1 MNTAVNSAFKRI
13 DTEYGRQPGAFGGFS
28 APTRTFS
35 AARAFDKLIGLT
47 IIALVSAGIGYLVVP
62 AGLAFVCMIA
72 AFVVVLVGWFRMRW
86 AKVLAPVYSVLEGIA
101 LGAISGAYASVA
113 YGIVPL
119 AIVFTAGVF
128 VAALVLYR
136 TGLVRVTPRMMSL
149 AFMGALGLVAVGTLS
164 LFISL
169 PGVNTFGSLGL
180 IFGIVALAIAVLNLF
195 TDFEYVT
202 RSEALGVSAEAEWAA
217 AFAMMTAL
225 VLVYLSMLR
234 ILASA
239 YGGGRR
245 R

>member
-13 DTEYGRQPGAFGGFS
+13 DTEYGRRPAAFGGYT

-35 AARAFDKLIGLT
+35 AARAYDKLIGLT
-47 IIALVSAGIGYLVVP
+47 IVALVSAGVGYLVVP
-62 AGLAFVCMIA
+62 AGVAFACMVA
-72 AFVVVLVGWFRMRW
+72 AFVLVLVGWFRMSW
-86 AKVLAPVYSVLEGIA
+86 ARVIAPLYAVLEGLA
-101 LGAISGAYASVA
+101 LGAISGAYASFA

-149 AFMGALGLVAVGTLS
+149 AFMGALGLVAVGVLS
-164 LFISL
+164 LFVAL
-169 PGVNTFGSLGL
+169 PGLNTFGSLGL
-180 IFGIVALAIAVLNLF
+180 VFGIVALAIAILNLF